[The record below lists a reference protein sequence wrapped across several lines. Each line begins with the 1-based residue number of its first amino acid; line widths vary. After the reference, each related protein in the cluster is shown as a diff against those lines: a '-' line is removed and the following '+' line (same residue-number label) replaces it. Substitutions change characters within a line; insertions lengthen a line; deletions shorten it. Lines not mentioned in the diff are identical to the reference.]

1 METSVQVKKFIL
13 VGVLNTI
20 VGYSLYALFIF
31 FGFDYVYALGLATVL
46 GVAFNFQTIGRLV
59 FKHNN
64 KKLIFK
70 FVLVYIV
77 VFCVN
82 LMLIKFLVWLGL
94 NEYIGG
100 AIAIIPASAL
110 SFILN
115 KYFVFKR

>member
-1 METSVQVKKFIL
+1 MLKIQLIKFIF
-13 VGVLNTI
+13 VGVVNTI
-20 VGYSLYALFIF
+20 VGYCFYALFIF
-31 FGFDYVYALGLATVL
+31 LGFDYTYALGIATVL
-46 GVAFNFQTIGRLV
+46 GVIFNFQTIGRLV

-70 FVLVYIV
+70 FLLVYVV
-77 VFCVN
+77 VFGVN
-82 LMLIKFLVWLGL
+82 LLLIKGLVWFGL

-100 AIAIIPASAL
+100 AIAILPASAF